1 MTSDNGE
8 LELLWRPS
16 QRHGKA
22 SMDDYRQ
29 HVNELFGHG
38 HRDTNDLHKWS
49 IEDPHGFWI
58 NLYTYLDIVPPLPPT
73 TKKAY
78 DDTVPMSHIPP
89 FFPGLEINYAENV
102 VFSNPDLDSPAL
114 IGITEGQNI
123 HQDDGHILTWREFQE
138 QVRETASALK
148 QSGIKQ
154 GDRVGAL
161 VATSPW
167 AIILFHAAASIGA
180 IFTSISPE
188 LGVEGCVS
196 RLSQVTPRILFAD
209 SHAIYKGRAIYT
221 MHKLQK
227 IFLALQPQPQVYVIP
242 VTADV
247 SGHFPTL
254 DEFLKKSRPS
264 DELVFSRVPFNYP
277 LMICYSSGTTGVP
290 KCIVHQHGAV
300 LQFKK
305 VSAIHNSLTPKDV
318 IMQYSST
325 SWIMFYGMCGSPSRL
340 AITV

>member
-1 MTSDNGE
+1 M
-8 LELLWRPS
+8 
-16 QRHGKA
+16 
-22 SMDDYRQ
+22 
-29 HVNELFGHG
+29 
-38 HRDTNDLHKWS
+38 
-49 IEDPHGFWI
+49 
-58 NLYTYLDIVPPLPPT
+58 
-73 TKKAY
+73 
-78 DDTVPMSHIPP
+78 
-89 FFPGLEINYAENV
+89 
-102 VFSNPDLDSPAL
+102 
-114 IGITEGQNI
+114 
-123 HQDDGHILTWREFQE
+123 
-138 QVRETASALK
+138 
-148 QSGIKQ
+148 
-154 GDRVGAL
+154 

-196 RLSQVTPRILFAD
+196 RLSQVTPRVLFAD